1 MQVQVQEQC
10 PQRFADRGRVS
21 HQVSDITEVLKT
33 KTLADEQAEVPASGH
48 VRADG
53 QQVGEGAEWDAAFR
67 IPEQARS
74 YCRTRERTAGSDPK
88 LCQHFGECHEGPD
101 PDIAG
106 HAWDQ

>member
-1 MQVQVQEQC
+1 
-10 PQRFADRGRVS
+10 
-21 HQVSDITEVLKT
+21 
-33 KTLADEQAEVPASGH
+33 
-48 VRADG
+48 
-53 QQVGEGAEWDAAFR
+53 VGEGAEWDAAFR